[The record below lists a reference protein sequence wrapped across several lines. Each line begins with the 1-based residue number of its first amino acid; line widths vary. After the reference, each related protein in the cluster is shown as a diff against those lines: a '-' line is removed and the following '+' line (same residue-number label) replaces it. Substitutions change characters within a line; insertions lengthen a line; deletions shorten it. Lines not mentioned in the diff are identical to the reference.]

1 MSEQVIYSP
10 LSKYLSVIRNGTV
23 STQVSEITEF
33 PVTRIET
40 IADGTID
47 LSKIGYLAD
56 KISTYKLK
64 KWDILYSHINSFKHV
79 GKVAQYEG
87 GKDLY
92 HGMNLL
98 LLRPNEHI
106 DPKYL
111 YYSLSS
117 SQAKRYAQ
125 KECQKAINQVSLN
138 TKTVGA
144 YEFYVPPIYEQKVI
158 AKILYTLDTQIRQ
171 TEAIIAKLQ
180 QVKQGLLH
188 DLLTRGIDA
197 NGQLRPP
204 YEQASELYRD
214 SPLGWIPKEWE
225 IISLGDIASRS
236 FGTLQTGPFGSQLH
250 AYEYV
255 SEGIPVIMPQDLNGE
270 QIDANKI
277 AYITEERA
285 KKLGKHRVTSNDV
298 VFSRRG
304 DLSRCVAINESEA
317 GWVCGT
323 GCLLVRLP
331 KSEILGEWLSL
342 TYKQAW
348 SQKQIEGM
356 AVGSTMPNLNTSIL
370 AKFIIAKPP
379 ADEQRS
385 ILDFYVE
392 SEKRQHLEQ
401 KTLAK
406 RKQQKFGLMDDLLTG
421 RKQVTELIEQQQQ
434 AS

>member
-56 KISTYKLK
+56 KISTYKLE

-171 TEAIIAKLQ
+171 TEAIIVKLQ
-180 QVKQGLLH
+180 KIKQGLLN
-188 DLLTRGIDA
+188 DLLTRGIDSS
-197 NGQLRPP
+197 GQLRMPR
-204 YEQASELYRD
+204 EQAPELYKD
-214 SPLGWIPKEWE
+214 SQLGWIPKEWE
-225 IISLGDIASRS
+225 ALPLGDLLFCIEGGWSPNCTETRPASGEWGVLKVSAVTGGVYKDYEAKALPHTLNPKPNIEVRS
-236 FGTLQTGPFGSQLH
+236 GDVILTRANGNPDLVGNTVLVEFTQEKLMLSDKLLRLVPAEALSAEFLVFLMSFYKTKGQISILTSGSSGQKNISQ
-250 AYEYV
+250 A
-255 SEGIPVIMPQDLNGE
+255 
-270 QIDANKI
+270 QIKN
-277 AYITEERA
+277 
-285 KKLGKHRVTSNDV
+285 
-298 VFSRRG
+298 
-304 DLSRCVAINESEA
+304 
-317 GWVCGT
+317 
-323 GCLLVRLP
+323 LLVPSAPYEEQLASTKRVRAI
-331 KSEILGEWLSL
+331 SERIFKESNKLSKMKL
-342 TYKQAW
+342 
-348 SQKQIEGM
+348 
-356 AVGSTMPNLNTSIL
+356 
-370 AKFIIAKPP
+370 
-379 ADEQRS
+379 
-385 ILDFYVE
+385 
-392 SEKRQHLEQ
+392 EK
-401 KTLAK
+401 A
-406 RKQQKFGLMDDLLTG
+406 GLMDDLLTG
-421 RKQVTELIEQQQQ
+421 RVRVTDLIEQQR